1 MRHLLELTFENQTSS
16 PSNMRLFHVLQLLYI
31 YVCVCACAITLTTR
45 MGVYC
50 RESCDNTSS
59 DNSHG
64 AHVNIRVQKVSNA

>member
-1 MRHLLELTFENQTSS
+1 MRHLLELTFENQTST

-31 YVCVCACAITLTTR
+31 YIYVCARAITLTTR

>member
-1 MRHLLELTFENQTSS
+1 M
-16 PSNMRLFHVLQLLYI
+16 
-31 YVCVCACAITLTTR
+31 CVCARAITLTTR

-64 AHVNIRVQKVSNA
+64 AHVNIRVQKVSNAWFFFFIFYYIKNTISN